1 MDLISHY
8 LAGRLTSKLNW
19 VKNKSLFGG
28 ILLGALLP
36 DIGEVFLQ
44 IALSKKYNEPFG
56 VYDERT
62 SDIEIAS
69 DLSVTWIYDLS
80 HSIPFMILFLAL
92 SFALKNGLIKKKF
105 FGFSMGLITHLLL
118 DFCTHGHVWALKL
131 FFPFSNHRFKIFAD
145 SVGNWW
151 DWEPKITLPLS
162 GFEFPIY
169 CIIFWLVMIFST
181 FLIKKIKF

>member
-8 LAGRLTSKLNW
+8 LAGRFAANISW
-19 VKNKSLFGG
+19 VKSKCLWFG
-28 ILLGALLP
+28 ILIGSLIP

-69 DLSVTWIYDLS
+69 DLSITWIYDFS
-80 HSIPFMILFLAL
+80 HSIVFIVLFLTL
-92 SFALKNGLIKKKF
+92 SFFIKKIILKKALL
-105 FGFSMGLITHLLL
+105 GFSIGLITHLLL

-131 FFPFSNHRFKIFAD
+131 FFPISNYRFKIFPNMI
-145 SVGNWW
+145 GNWW
-151 DWEPKITLPLS
+151 DWEPKIILPFLK
-162 GFEFPIY
+162 FEFPLY
-169 CIIFWLVMIFST
+169 CVVFWGVMLIST
-181 FLIKKIKF
+181 FLIKKINT